1 MELGII
7 ILTIGAIGLAVY
19 QGLRERTTFYVVAL
33 IAGMLSTLPSPLW
46 QLLYG
51 FRYQPNLTPLLM
63 FFGNPLPRMVF
74 LAGWIVVFPALV
86 TIALS
91 QRRAWFTSYLAAI
104 LLFTIFLVYHM
115 VIETV
120 GTRSGWWGYITVLLP
135 LNIASSVLA
144 AIMNALVSLGIL
156 AALQVTRH
164 YTLGSLLLFLLP
176 IPLLLRLFVHGILGA
191 PIFTGLLLRTYLP
204 SLVTESW
211 ADLIGVLGTAAL
223 VLWAIHLVASTI
235 ARQGEAS
242 FG

>member
-1 MELGII
+1 MELGVI
-7 ILTIGAIGLAVY
+7 ILTLGVLGLAVF
-19 QGLRERTTFYVVAL
+19 QGLRERTTLYVVAL
-33 IAGMLSTLPSPLW
+33 VAGMVSTLPSPLW

-51 FRYQPNLTPLLM
+51 FAYQPALAPILSL
-63 FFGNPLPRMVF
+63 FGNPLPRTVF
-74 LAGWIVVFPALV
+74 FAGWLVMFPALL

-104 LLFTIFLVYHM
+104 LLFSIFLVYHIL
-115 VIETV
+115 IETI
-120 GTRSGWWGYITVLLP
+120 GTRSGWWGYANPLLP
-135 LNIASSVLA
+135 LNIASTMLA
-144 AIMNALVSLGIL
+144 AIMNALVSLGVL

-164 YTLGSLLLFLLP
+164 YTIGSMLIFLLP
-176 IPLLLRLFVHGILGA
+176 IPVLLRLFVHGLLGA

-211 ADLIGVLGTAAL
+211 ADLIGALGTLAL
-223 VLWAIHLVASTI
+223 LVWAIHLVASTL